1 MSIQSTGFFFL
12 YKNNYRMPLYGDNNW
27 KLISGEHIA
36 MKILLTIAVILLIIA
51 LWLSLD
57 FTLGR
62 KKQLKGLKRVNSPF
76 RASTIDIFTQG
87 PELFADFFSELK
99 KATHHIHIL
108 FYIVKDDPISK
119 EFLSILKEKADE
131 GIEVRL
137 LLDRMGSFPIKRKTI
152 ESLKRHGIHFS
163 FAHAP
168 KLPFLF
174 YTLQARNH
182 RKITVIDGKIGYI
195 GGFNIGK
202 EYINLDPKLSPW
214 RDYHL
219 KMAGEGVADLQK
231 EFLIDWYKET
241 NTNLLGMNAYFPA
254 LHTGNIQHQIIPS
267 KGAFLEDT
275 FSSLINRA
283 KTNIFI
289 GTPYFIPS
297 EKLLNDLLA
306 AQERGIALTILV
318 PKISDHILVKEA
330 SYPALRKLLEY
341 GATVYEFQT
350 GFYHAKTMIIDNKV
364 CDIGTANFDRRSLFI
379 NYEVN
384 CYIYDQPFIKKVQA
398 VIKKDL
404 QDSRQISLSELKRRR
419 NFKEYAAR
427 LAAPLL

>member
-1 MSIQSTGFFFL
+1 MT
-12 YKNNYRMPLYGDNNW
+12 
-27 KLISGEHIA
+27 
-36 MKILLTIAVILLIIA
+36 ILLTIAAILLIIA

-62 KKQLKGLKRVNSPF
+62 KKQLQGLKRVNSPF
-76 RASTIDIFTQG
+76 RASNIDIFTKG

-108 FYIVKDDPISK
+108 FYIVKDDNISK
-119 EFLSILKEKADE
+119 EFLNILKEKADE
-131 GIEVRL
+131 GVEVRL
-137 LLDRMGSFPIKRKTI
+137 LLDRMGSFPIKKKTI

-163 FAHAP
+163 FAHTP
-168 KLPFLF
+168 KPPCLF
-174 YTLQARNH
+174 YTFQARNH
-182 RKITVIDGKIGYI
+182 RKITIIDGKIGYI

-219 KMAGEGVADLQK
+219 KMIGEGVADLQK
-231 EFLIDWYKET
+231 EFLIDWLKET
-241 NTNLLGMNAYFPA
+241 NTNLLANNAYFPA
-254 LHTGNIQHQIIPS
+254 LHTGKIQHQIVPS

-283 KTNIFI
+283 KTKIFI

-297 EKLLNDLLA
+297 ERLLNDLIA
-306 AQERGIALTILV
+306 AQARGITLTILV
-318 PKISDHILVKEA
+318 PKVSDHILVKEA
-330 SYPALRKLLEY
+330 SYSSLRKLLEN
-341 GATVYEFQT
+341 GAEVYEFQT
-350 GFYHAKTMIIDNKV
+350 GFYHAKTIIIDDEV

-379 NYEVN
+379 NYEIN

-398 VIKKDL
+398 VIK
-404 QDSRQISLSELKRRR
+404 QDIQHSRQLSLTELKQRR
-419 NFKEYAAR
+419 NIKEWAAR
-427 LAAPLL
+427 LIAPLL

>member
-1 MSIQSTGFFFL
+1 MTIF
-12 YKNNYRMPLYGDNNW
+12 
-27 KLISGEHIA
+27 
-36 MKILLTIAVILLIIA
+36 LTIAVFILIIA
-51 LWLSLD
+51 LWISLD

-62 KKQLKGLKRVNSPF
+62 KKQLQGLKRIDSPF
-76 RASTIDIFTQG
+76 RVSNIDIFTQG
-87 PELFADFFSELK
+87 PELFADYFSELK
-99 KATHHIHIL
+99 KAAHHIHIL
-108 FYIVKDDPISK
+108 FYIVKDDNISK
-119 EFLSILKEKADE
+119 EFLSILKKKADE

-137 LLDRMGSFPIKRKTI
+137 LLDRMGSFPIKKNTI
-152 ESLKRHGIHFS
+152 ESLKNHGIHFS
-163 FAHAP
+163 FAHTP
-168 KLPFLF
+168 KLPYLF
-174 YTLQARNH
+174 YTFQARNH
-182 RKITVIDGKIGYI
+182 RKITVIDGEIGYI

-231 EFLIDWYKET
+231 EFLTDWHKET
-241 NTNLLGMNAYFPA
+241 GTNLLANNAYFPP
-254 LHTGNIQHQIIPS
+254 LHTGKIQHQIIPS

-283 KTNIFI
+283 KTKIFI

-297 EKLLNDLLA
+297 EKLLTDLIA

-318 PKISDHILVKEA
+318 PKVSDHILVKEA
-330 SYPALRKLLEY
+330 SYSSLRKLLEN

-350 GFYHAKTMIIDNKV
+350 GFYHAKTMIIDDEV

-379 NYEVN
+379 NYEIN
-384 CYIYDQPFIKKVQA
+384 CYIYDQPFIKKVQD
-398 VIKKDL
+398 VIKKDI
-404 QDSRQISLSELKRRR
+404 QASRQLSLTELNRRR
-419 NFKEYAAR
+419 NLKEYAAR

>member
-1 MSIQSTGFFFL
+1 MT
-12 YKNNYRMPLYGDNNW
+12 
-27 KLISGEHIA
+27 
-36 MKILLTIAVILLIIA
+36 ILLTIAAILLIIA

-57 FTLGR
+57 FTFGR
-62 KKQLKGLKRVNSPF
+62 KKQLQGLKRVNSPF
-76 RASTIDIFTQG
+76 RASNIDIFTKG

-108 FYIVKDDPISK
+108 FYIVKDDNISK

-131 GIEVRL
+131 GVEVRL
-137 LLDRMGSFPIKRKTI
+137 LLDRMGSFPIKKRTI

-163 FAHAP
+163 FAHTP
-168 KLPFLF
+168 KLPCLF
-174 YTLQARNH
+174 YTFQARNH
-182 RKITVIDGKIGYI
+182 RKITIIDGKIGYI

-219 KMAGEGVADLQK
+219 KMSGEGVADLQK
-231 EFLIDWYKET
+231 EFLIDWLKET
-241 NTNLLGMNAYFPA
+241 NTNLLANNAYFPA
-254 LHTGNIQHQIIPS
+254 LHTGKIQHQIIPS

-283 KTNIFI
+283 KTKIFI

-297 EKLLNDLLA
+297 ERLLNDLIA
-306 AQERGIALTILV
+306 AQARGITLTILV
-318 PKISDHILVKEA
+318 PKVSDHILVKEA
-330 SYPALRKLLEY
+330 SYSSLRKLLEN
-341 GATVYEFQT
+341 GAEVYEFQT
-350 GFYHAKTMIIDNKV
+350 GFYHAKTMIIDDEV

-379 NYEVN
+379 NYEIN

-398 VIKKDL
+398 VIK
-404 QDSRQISLSELKRRR
+404 QDIQHSRQLSLAELIRRR
-419 NFKEYAAR
+419 NIKEWAAR
-427 LAAPLL
+427 LVAPLL

>member
-1 MSIQSTGFFFL
+1 MTI
-12 YKNNYRMPLYGDNNW
+12 
-27 KLISGEHIA
+27 
-36 MKILLTIAVILLIIA
+36 ILTVAAILLIIA

-62 KKQLKGLKRVNSPF
+62 KKQLQGLKRVDSPF
-76 RASTIDIFTQG
+76 RVSNIDIFTQG
-87 PELFADFFSELK
+87 QELFADYFSELK

-108 FYIVKDDPISK
+108 FYIVKDDKISK
-119 EFLSILKEKADE
+119 EFLSILKKKADE
-131 GIEVRL
+131 GVEVRL
-137 LLDRMGSFPIKRKTI
+137 LLDRMGSFPIKKKTI

-163 FAHAP
+163 FAHTP
-168 KLPFLF
+168 KLPYLF
-174 YTLQARNH
+174 YTFQARNH
-182 RKITVIDGKIGYI
+182 RKITIIDGKIGYI

-231 EFLIDWYKET
+231 EFLVDWHKET
-241 NTNLLGMNAYFPA
+241 NTNLLANNAYFPA
-254 LHTGNIQHQIIPS
+254 LHTGKIQHQTIPS

-283 KTNIFI
+283 KAKIFI

-297 EKLLNDLLA
+297 ERLFNDLIA

-330 SYPALRKLLEY
+330 SYPSLRKLLEN
-341 GATVYEFQT
+341 GAAVYEFQT
-350 GFYHAKTMIIDNKV
+350 GFYHAKTIIIDDEV

-379 NYEVN
+379 NYEIN

-398 VIKKDL
+398 VIKKDI
-404 QDSRQISLSELKRRR
+404 QDSRQLSLTELNRRR
-419 NFKEYAAR
+419 NIKEWAAR
-427 LAAPLL
+427 LVAPLL